1 MTKQECSNGAE
12 DGEGGGHR
20 GEDDGEGSEG
30 RAREGCA
37 KRSRE
42 DALTPPAKRSKSP
55 LPSSS
60 VTLSTFPSWHLVSQQ
75 VLRPLLSRIFGSL

>member
-20 GEDDGEGSEG
+20 GEVDGEGG
-30 RAREGCA
+30 GDRAREGCS
-37 KRSRE
+37 KRSWE
-42 DALTPPAKRSKSP
+42 DALTPPGKRSESP

-75 VLRPLLSRIFGSL
+75 VLLDLLEFLAL